1 VSESSSVEQRCYRH
15 PDREAYIRCQRCER
29 LICPDCMRD
38 ASVGFQCPSCIAEG
52 AKSVRTPRTIAGGTV
67 SARPGVA
74 TFTIIGVNV
83 VVFLLTLAWGGT
95 RGTLFDGGAMIA
107 QTAQDASGN
116 VLTGVSDGGYWRLL
130 TAAFLHSG
138 AGHLIFNMFTLVL
151 FGPMV
156 EQILGVRR
164 FVAAYL
170 TTAIGSSVFVYWLSP
185 PLTPTIGAS
194 GAVFGVLGLTL
205 VLLIRTGNDLRGL
218 LVLLA
223 INAFYSLRPGISWE
237 GHLGGFVVG
246 VVLGAVLAYA
256 PRENRTTWQVGG
268 FVVVWVAMLIAVLA
282 RTAQLS

>member
-1 VSESSSVEQRCYRH
+1 VSDSSSVEQRCYRH
-15 PDREAYIRCQRCER
+15 ADREAYIRCQRCER

-52 AKSVRTPRTIAGGTV
+52 AKSVRTPRTIAGGTM
-67 SARPGVA
+67 SARAGVA
-74 TFTIIGVNV
+74 TMTIIGLNV
-83 VVFLLTLAWGGT
+83 VAFLLTLAWGGT
-95 RGTLFDGGAMIA
+95 RGTLFDAGAMIA
-107 QTAQDASGN
+107 QTAQDGSGN

-138 AGHLIFNMFTLVL
+138 VGHLVFNMFTLVL

-170 TTAIGSSVFVYWLSP
+170 TTAIGSSVFVYWLSS

-256 PRENRTTWQVGG
+256 PRENRTAWQVGG
-268 FVVVWVAMLIAVLA
+268 FAAVWAAMIIAVLL
-282 RTAQLS
+282 RTAQLA